1 MRPSGTVSFRI
12 ERLPLLPG
20 RYELDVAALSPEHH
34 TYDYHSKRFAFR
46 VSGVASEMGTS
57 RIEHRWE
64 IA

>member
-1 MRPSGTVSFRI
+1 
-12 ERLPLLPG
+12 
-20 RYELDVAALSPEHH
+20 VAALSPEHH